1 MNFLDWVPIDGCKFW
16 LQFRKYSMWSRLTK
30 EGKSWQIDDE
40 EEEEHDDYD
49 DGYDFPILSIS
60 LRLVHNLYHILKA

>member
-1 MNFLDWVPIDGCKFW
+1 MNFLDWVPIKVYKFW
-16 LQFRKYSMWSRLTK
+16 LQFRKYLMWSRLTK
-30 EGKSWQIDDE
+30 EGKSWRVDEE

-60 LRLVHNLYHILKA
+60 LRLVHNLYHVLKA